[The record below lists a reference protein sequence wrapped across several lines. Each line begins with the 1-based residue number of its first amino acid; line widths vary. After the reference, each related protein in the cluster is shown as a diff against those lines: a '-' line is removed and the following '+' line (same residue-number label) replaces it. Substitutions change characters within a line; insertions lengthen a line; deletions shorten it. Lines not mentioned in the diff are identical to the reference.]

1 MPVLRDPNAPQSREP
16 RRIVG
21 RTAATVHHL
30 RASPP
35 CATDEAPLV
44 GGSRSMDERAAAV
57 FVDVDAD
64 DFIKRAL
71 GLKTQ
76 LTRAARLD
84 ALRPARDDAR
94 DQRILSAANA
104 RGHTLAGD
112 AAQPRNLL
120 GDGAGHARHGEID
133 APTKR
138 VARQARRM
146 DEETNRRA
154 RACMG

>member
-1 MPVLRDPNAPQSREP
+1 MRPNRGNH
-16 RRIVG
+16 RIVG

-44 GGSRSMDERAAAV
+44 GGSRSMDERAAAA
-57 FVDVDAD
+57 FVDVGAD

-84 ALRPARDDAR
+84 ALRPARHDAR

-104 RGHTLAGD
+104 R
-112 AAQPRNLL
+112 
-120 GDGAGHARHGEID
+120 RH
-133 APTKR
+133 P
-138 VARQARRM
+138 
-146 DEETNRRA
+146 
-154 RACMG
+154 